1 MLRGSKEPDRDPGR
15 AGSVWAGA
23 KDVKV
28 RLLAS
33 FAAAAK
39 DEVPVGA

>member
-15 AGSVWAGA
+15 AESVWAGA

-28 RLLAS
+28 RL
-33 FAAAAK
+33 
-39 DEVPVGA
+39 

>member
-1 MLRGSKEPDRDPGR
+1 MECFMLRGSKEPVRDPGR

-28 RLLAS
+28 RL
-33 FAAAAK
+33 
-39 DEVPVGA
+39 